1 MVSYQLE
8 QRYDGDEED
17 EEAWIT
23 QCYIYINNPKKHK
36 FELILS
42 FLADINTKG
51 TEYKGRPTIFTR
63 VIMIREELYYLKKK

>member
-1 MVSYQLE
+1 MVSYQIE
-8 QRYDGDEED
+8 KRTKEK

-23 QCYIYINNPKKHK
+23 QCYIYMKNSKKHK

-51 TEYKGRPTIFTR
+51 GEPKIFNR
-63 VIMIREELYYLKKK
+63 VFINNEGIFYLIKK